1 MSGGSGPQG
10 MQITRPITMKKKPPQ
25 SITRLSSNL
34 RKTIAHVIYIIS
46 MYIGATA
53 PGKSLVYLSV
63 GCYIVCVCVRV
74 QSPLTERPDQ
84 HERGAGYDRPNA
96 H

>member
-1 MSGGSGPQG
+1 
-10 MQITRPITMKKKPPQ
+10 
-25 SITRLSSNL
+25 
-34 RKTIAHVIYIIS
+34 

-63 GCYIVCVCVRV
+63 GCYIVCVCVCVCVCVRV